1 MDQFPKL
8 RTGAAAQY
16 PSALEHHYASEIVRF
31 LDNSEQR
38 YRDAAAPRRRWVIK
52 LAQLDEGELAELSNF
67 FHAQQG
73 RLGRFDF
80 EDPWTGTT
88 VSDCRFDQDQLHPEF
103 TGEFGC
109 ECIVTVIEPV
119 QP

>member
-1 MDQFPKL
+1 MGQFPKL

-16 PSALEHHYASEIVRF
+16 PSGLENRYASEIVRF

-38 YRDAAAPRRRWVIK
+38 YRDAAAPRRRWVIR
-52 LAQLDEGELAELSNF
+52 LSQLDEGELAALANF

-80 EDPWTGTT
+80 EDPWTGA
-88 VSDCRFDQDQLHPEF
+88 VISGCRFDQDQFHAEF

-109 ECIVTVIEPV
+109 ECVVQVIEPI